1 MKKAYSATS
10 QHATSDTLK
19 RLLTT
24 RDERGAGF
32 WVLIDP
38 DRNTP
43 EQAAECAFRA
53 EEAGADAILV
63 GSSILLTDHFDPT
76 VNAIKQAVTVPLVIF
91 PGSNQQIS
99 SAADAILFLSLMSS
113 RNAELLIG
121 QHVKA
126 APSIK
131 QLGLEVIPTGYL
143 LVESGTLTSIEFMSN
158 SKPLPRAKPD
168 IAMAHALAAEYLGM
182 RLIYLDAG
190 SGGREPVPA
199 DMIDACANYV
209 SVPLIVGGGIH
220 TGALAERAVLAGA
233 SFIVVGNALEQAT
246 GKALL
251 NELANAV
258 HTAGAKRLN
267 AQIE

>member
-1 MKKAYSATS
+1 VTKAYSAA
-10 QHATSDTLK
+10 QHSTNGTLD
-19 RLLTT
+19 RLLAI
-24 RDERGAGF
+24 RNERGAGF

-43 EQAAECAFRA
+43 EQAAKRA
-53 EEAGADAILV
+53 VRAQEAGADTILV

-76 VNAIKQAVTVPLVIF
+76 VEAIKRAVTVPVVIF
-91 PGSNQQIS
+91 PGSTQQVS
-99 SAADAILFLSLMSS
+99 GAADAILFLSLVSS
-113 RNAELLIG
+113 RNPELLIG

-143 LVESGTLTSIEFMSN
+143 LVESGTLTSIEYMSN
-158 SKPLPRAKPD
+158 SKPIPRAKPD

-190 SGGREPVPA
+190 SGGRQPVPS
-199 DMIDACANYV
+199 DMIEACANYV
-209 SVPLIVGGGIH
+209 NVPLIVGGGIH
-220 TGALAERAVLAGA
+220 TGELAERAVRAGA
-233 SFIVVGNALEQAT
+233 SFIVVGNALERKA

-251 NELANAV
+251 SELADAV
-258 HTAGAKRLN
+258 HSAGAAR
-267 AQIE
+267 QIPGIE